1 MTPILNQS
9 QSPGAGVSLRKFW
22 HSISS
27 RIIFI
32 LIVWLGLS
40 SVWAAEMIH
49 QGPVLD
55 VKIKRGE
62 QKLPLFNVPRL
73 KQGDIIQVTP
83 ESDSLARGGWV
94 LQLARVSPSGNLVE
108 TFGFD
113 LSNLSI
119 PPELE
124 ITADGQVPVILLAP
138 QLRNLFGLY
147 TSFTESSDLLS
158 EALKS
163 DPQRFFDLQQ
173 VDQINQAI
181 TALSRGLEDLIFN
194 KTSEQG
200 VAATKALAVKF
211 GVSQI
216 DANCFKNNSINTQC
230 VAANIVA
237 NKDFALPATNELG
250 LVLGQ
255 KKAADLTSF
264 LTSNIKVF
272 SEAGD
277 FLTHKFRDQYD
288 FAPTFGRRKGD
299 SSQIELYS
307 LSRFKNGPVKTAYV
321 YVPAWFDGGVP
332 LLQANQKTPTCLLS
346 GQFDLLAKGRLPV
359 RNYWHSWTM
368 TLVDPETRD
377 ELANL
382 NDLKFLPER
391 GVFQFNLDLDTAFR
405 TPKSNAVTVFLSGMF
420 GFDSVEVEPFKLSLP
435 LQGDLTEKIQGIK
448 QLVAGDISEI
458 GVPSLDQSG
467 CIQGLMLERNGKKL
481 LELKSHSSNR
491 FSLDL
496 TSVSAGDATLSLMSI
511 GAGPQTLPVQILPP
525 RVRVSSIEHAELD
538 EHIVVSGENLER
550 IAQVDLGQAKCT
562 PSEIV
567 ESKNVQ
573 DRLMLSCTGAIKNN
587 ARLPER
593 VTIRHKQG
601 KPDEF
606 EMPLLKKAAMPRLSV
621 ARSNNALIVRPSP
634 KSVRWGLLSSE
645 SLIADDS
652 GLSLILQPTDGY
664 QLISGNYVLEL
675 RFVDDPASSQNPI
688 SAVLM
693 MDMVHQELRTRQ
705 PISFKSIELPSVI
718 NPIEFRVRHVT
729 SGRGGVWRPLN
740 KSILMLPDIK
750 DVSCGKESKT
760 ILIHGSHLEFIDGA
774 MLKSSNEVVS
784 TEPAMIDEAVLV
796 PCTDG
801 LCLQVSIAQAQAQLQ
816 EKLHIQLHWLNQRIF
831 SVDLEKL
838 PQCKWADSQS
848 N

>member
-1 MTPILNQS
+1 MLNQS
-9 QSPGAGVSLRKFW
+9 QSSVTCFSWKNFW
-22 HSISS
+22 HSIS
-27 RIIFI
+27 RQIVLI
-32 LIVWLGLS
+32 LIVCLGLS
-40 SVWAAEMIH
+40 NVFAAEMIH
-49 QGPVLD
+49 HGPVLD
-55 VKIKRGE
+55 VKVKRGE
-62 QKLPLFNVPRL
+62 KKLPLFNIPRL

-83 ESDSLARGGWV
+83 DSDSLARGGWV

-113 LSNLSI
+113 LSNISI
-119 PPELE
+119 APELE

-181 TALSRGLEDLIFN
+181 TALSRGLEDLILN
-194 KTSEQG
+194 KTPDQG
-200 VAATKALAVKF
+200 AAATKALAVKF
-211 GVSQI
+211 GVNQI
-216 DANCFKNNSINTQC
+216 DSDCFKNNAINTQC

-307 LSRFKNGPVKTAYV
+307 LSRFKNGAIKTAYV

-332 LLQANQKTPTCLLS
+332 LLQANQKIPSCLLS

-382 NDLKFLPER
+382 NGLKFLPER
-391 GVFQFNLDLDTAFR
+391 GFFQFNKDFETEFH

-420 GFDSVEVEPFKLSLP
+420 GFDPVEVEPFKLSMP
-435 LQGDLTEKIQGIK
+435 LQGDLSEKIQGIK
-448 QLVAGDISEI
+448 QLVSGDISEV
-458 GVPSLDQSG
+458 GVLTLEQSG
-467 CIQGLMLERNGKKL
+467 CIQSLMIERNGKKL
-481 LELKSHSSNR
+481 LELKSHSANR

-511 GAGPQTLPVQILPP
+511 GAGPQTVPVQILPP
-525 RVRVSSIEHAELD
+525 RARVSSVEHAELD
-538 EHIVVSGENLER
+538 EHIVVFGENLER
-550 IAQVDLGQAKCT
+550 IAEVHLGQVKCT
-562 PSEIV
+562 PNEIV
-567 ESKNVQ
+567 ESKNVP
-573 DRLMLSCTGAIKNN
+573 DRLMLSCTGIIKNN
-587 ARLPER
+587 ASLPEK
-593 VTIRHKQG
+593 VFIRHKQG
-601 KPDEF
+601 KPGEF
-606 EMPLLKKAAMPRLSV
+606 EMPLLKKAATPRFSI
-621 ARSNNALIVRPSP
+621 ARSNNSLIVRPSP
-634 KSVRWGLLSSE
+634 KSVRWGLVNSE
-645 SLIADDS
+645 SLVADDS

-664 QLISGNYVLEL
+664 QLNSGNYVLEL
-675 RFVDDPASSQNPI
+675 RFFDDPASSQNPI

-693 MDMVHQELRTRQ
+693 MDMVHQELRTRH

-718 NPIEFRVRHVT
+718 NPIEFRVRHVS
-729 SGRGGVWRPLN
+729 SGRGGVWLPLN

-750 DVSCGKESKT
+750 DISCGQESKSV
-760 ILIHGSHLEFIDGA
+760 LIHGTHLEFIDGA
-774 MLKSSNEVVS
+774 MLKSANELVS
-784 TEPAMIDEAVLV
+784 TEPVKIDEAVLV

-801 LCLQVSIAQAQAQLQ
+801 LCLQVPVAQAQVQ
-816 EKLHIQLHWLNQRIF
+816 EKLLVQLHWLNERIF
-831 SVDLEKL
+831 SVDLGKL
-838 PQCKWADSQS
+838 PQCTWAESQS

>member
-1 MTPILNQS
+1 MLNQS
-9 QSPGAGVSLRKFW
+9 QSSVTCFSWKKFW
-22 HSISS
+22 HSIPRQIVLVLILCLGFS
-27 RIIFI
+27 R
-32 LIVWLGLS
+32 
-40 SVWAAEMIH
+40 VWAAEMIH
-49 QGPVLD
+49 HGPILD
-55 VKIKRGE
+55 VKVKRGE

-83 ESDSLARGGWV
+83 DSDSLTRGGWV

-108 TFGFD
+108 TVGFD
-113 LSNLSI
+113 LSDERI
-119 PPELE
+119 EPELK

-147 TSFTESSDLLS
+147 TSFTESSDLLN

-181 TALSRGLEDLIFN
+181 TALSRGLEELILN
-194 KTSEQG
+194 KTPDQG

-299 SSQIELYS
+299 SSQIELFS
-307 LSRFKNGPVKTAYV
+307 LTRFKNGAVKTAYV
-321 YVPAWFDGGVP
+321 YVPAWFDGDIP
-332 LLQANQKTPTCLLS
+332 LLQANQKIPACLLS
-346 GQFDLLAKGRLPV
+346 GQFDLLTMGRLPV

-382 NDLKFLPER
+382 SDLKFLPER
-391 GVFQFNLDLDTAFR
+391 GVFQFNKDLESKLS
-405 TPKSNAVTVFLSGMF
+405 TPQSNAVTVFLSGMF
-420 GFDSVEVEPFKLSLP
+420 GFDPVEVEPFKLSMP
-435 LQGDLTEKIQGIK
+435 LQGDLSEKIQGLE
-448 QLVAGDISEI
+448 QLVAGDISEVGI
-458 GVPSLDQSG
+458 LTPDQSG
-467 CIQGLMLERNGKKL
+467 CIQSLVLERNGKKL
-481 LELKSHSSNR
+481 LELKSHSANR

-511 GAGPQTLPVQILPP
+511 GSGSQKIPVQILPP
-525 RVRVSSIEHAELD
+525 RARVSFVEHSELD

-550 IAQVDLGQAKCT
+550 ISEVHLGQVKCT
-562 PSEIV
+562 PNEIV
-567 ESKNVQ
+567 ESKNVP
-573 DRLMLSCTGAIKNN
+573 DRLILSCTGTIKNN
-587 ARLPER
+587 ASLPEK
-593 VTIRHKQG
+593 VFIRHKQG
-601 KPDEF
+601 KPGEF
-606 EMPLLKKAAMPRLSV
+606 QMPLIKKAAMPRLSV
-621 ARSNNALIVRPSP
+621 ARSNNALIVRPSS
-634 KSVRWGLLSSE
+634 KSVRWGLFNSE

-664 QLISGNYVLEL
+664 QLISGNYMLEL
-675 RFVDDPASSQNPI
+675 RFVDDPVSSQNPI

-693 MDMVHQELRTRQ
+693 MDMVHQELRTRH

-718 NPIEFRVRHVT
+718 NPLEFRVRHVT
-729 SGRGGVWRPLN
+729 SGRGGVWRPLA

-750 DVSCGKESKT
+750 DISCGKESKS
-760 ILIHGSHLEFIDGA
+760 ILIHGTHLEFIDGA
-774 MLKSSNEVVS
+774 TLKSANELVS
-784 TEPAMIDEAVLV
+784 TEPVKLDEAVLV

-801 LCLQVSIAQAQAQLQ
+801 LCLQVPVVQVQEQ
-816 EKLHIQLHWLNQRIF
+816 EKLLVQLHWLNERIF
-831 SVDLEKL
+831 AVDLGKL
-838 PQCKWADSQS
+838 PQCTWAESKS